1 MQEAFLAVV
10 GDIVKAEVT
19 MGSVRKMHRPLI
31 ALAEPTHLTKIV
43 QFWKWSLEK
52 QPQTNGIYV
61 KNLQAHMN
69 GDFTDLV
76 RAENL

>member
-10 GDIVKAEVT
+10 GDIVTAEVT
-19 MGSVRKMHRPLI
+19 LGSVRDMHRPLI

-52 QPQTNGIYV
+52 QPQTNGMYV
-61 KNLQAHMN
+61 KNLQAHVN
-69 GDFTDLV
+69 GDFDDLISTV
-76 RAENL
+76 EL